1 MKIRFRSANSALG
14 LGLLG
19 LLLAAVPDEAR
30 TQGRIDVNVSATDG
44 SGGISSVEEQFP
56 IGDVFENVT
65 SGASNASASYSNRVI
80 RLEASSSWAGDDG
93 EDGQL
98 AGATSRLGVFDTFT
112 IMPPLGS
119 TDLGANLSFSFAMS
133 GSLFQSNALSFW
145 SAEGQWS
152 APAYRD
158 DTFGIVQPF
167 LTISAGGQ
175 SSHSAGNIGTPL
187 PVTLTS
193 APTGANATTFFL
205 YNQPIDFRWILLAN
219 LGHGPSG
226 VPGSAFTD
234 LGNSA
239 VWLGITARD
248 ADGALIEGLQITSA
262 SGENWLAAGVVPEP
276 ASFWLS
282 AVALA
287 AIVGA
292 RHAVRKRAR
301 EGV

>member
-1 MKIRFRSANSALG
+1 MKIRVRSGKSVLG

-19 LLLAAVPDEAR
+19 LLLVAAPVETSA
-30 TQGRIDVNVSATDG
+30 QSVIELNISATDG
-44 SGGISSVEEQFP
+44 SGGISFVEEQFP
-56 IGDVFENVT
+56 IGALFENVT
-65 SGASNASASYSNRVI
+65 SGASNASASYANRVI
-80 RLEASSSWAGDDG
+80 RLEASSSWAGDDS

-112 IMPPLGS
+112 ILPPLGS

-133 GSLFQSNALSFW
+133 GSLFQSNALAFW
-145 SAEGQWS
+145 DAEGQWS

-158 DTFGIVQPF
+158 PTRGIVQPF

-193 APTGANATTFFL
+193 APTGANATTYFL

-276 ASFWLS
+276 TAFWLS

-287 AIVGA
+287 ALVGA
-292 RHAVRKRAR
+292 RHAVRKRAG
-301 EGV
+301 ESV